1 MDGNRGKQIVSGMVW
16 RFAEK
21 ITAQLV
27 SFVVSI
33 VIANILMPEAYG
45 IVAIV
50 NVFMAIVEVFV
61 TSGLGT
67 ALIQKKDA
75 TSREF
80 STVFWC
86 NLILSFVLYIILF
99 FAAPLI
105 AWFYKM
111 PLLTPV
117 IRVFGIKIPISAFN
131 SIQNAYVSRN
141 MQFKKFFFATIIG
154 TVISAVVGIW
164 MALKGFGVWALVAQ
178 VLTNTVIDTIMLF
191 ITIDWRPRFEFSFKE
206 AKPLIAFGWK
216 ILVTDLIGT
225 IFNNL
230 NAFVIG
236 KKYTSDDLA
245 FYEKGKKFPDMINT
259 NVGATLTAVLFP
271 AMSLTNNIEEIK
283 AIRRKSLKMLEYVM
297 FPLMFGM
304 ITVADKMIL
313 VLLKEKWMFAVPYV
327 RISAVAA
334 VLGVLGTTL
343 IQETKAIGRSDLT
356 LKMELFKK
364 PIFFVVL
371 IIAMQFGVTAIAYTL
386 IINEIIAFCFNVYPV
401 KKCIGFDIKMHLKD
415 ALHPLWMSVVMCAIV
430 FGLGLLIKNNI
441 VALII
446 QCIVGVL
453 VYLGLSIVSKND
465 SFYYLKDTLKKKLGK
480 GK

>member
-1 MDGNRGKQIVSGMVW
+1 MDNNRGKQIVSGMVW

-27 SFVVSI
+27 SFAVSI

-75 TSREF
+75 TRREF

-86 NLILSFVLYIILF
+86 NLILSCVLYAALF

-111 PLLTPV
+111 PLLIPV

-131 SIQNAYVSRN
+131 SIQNAYVSKN
-141 MQFKKFFFATIIG
+141 MQFKKFFFATIVG
-154 TVISAVVGIW
+154 TVISAVIGIL
-164 MALKGFGVWALVAQ
+164 MALKGYGVWALVAQ
-178 VLTNTVIDTIMLF
+178 VLTNTVIDTVVLF
-191 ITIDWRPRFEFSFKE
+191 FTIDWRPRFEFSLKE

-216 ILVTDLIGT
+216 ILATDLIGT

-236 KKYTSDDLA
+236 KKYTSDDLG
-245 FYEKGKKFPDMINT
+245 FYDKGKKFPDLINT

-283 AIRRKSLKMLEYVM
+283 SIRRKSLKMLEYVM

-304 ITVADKMIL
+304 ITIADKMVL

-334 VLGVLGTTL
+334 ILGVLGTTL

-364 PIFFVVL
+364 PIFLVVL

-401 KKCIGFDIKMHLKD
+401 RKCIGFDFKMHLKD
-415 ALHPLWMSVVMCAIV
+415 ALHPLWMSAVMCAAV
-430 FGLGLLIKNNI
+430 FGLGIVIRNNVI
-441 VALII
+441 ALVVQCVVGALIYI
-446 QCIVGVL
+446 
-453 VYLGLSIVSKND
+453 GLSIVSKND
-465 SFYYLKDTLKKKLGK
+465 SFIYLKDTILRKLGK
-480 GK
+480 GE